1 MKKGEDIL
9 YEKVGKIAKR
19 FDMNPSTVWRK
30 MELMREEGV
39 YDKIVIE
46 ISPKVKRISVP
57 AFEAFLKGQ
66 HLAYLKG

>member
-1 MKKGEDIL
+1 
-9 YEKVGKIAKR
+9 
-19 FDMNPSTVWRK
+19 MNPSTVWRK